1 MQIHGLATLDFEKA
15 SAEQLIAS
23 LAPQT
28 SDMPKSQMWTGR
40 LVSMLGA
47 VVPALV
53 ELRDIGYFSLDKDK
67 LFEYLN
73 LNNVVGLSQ
82 NPLLRD
88 ETRARLNA
96 YLTSLP
102 NFSLEG
108 QSPATEMHH
117 GFLTMRVSA
126 ILK

>member
-28 SDMPKSQMWTGR
+28 SDIPESQMWTGR

-67 LFEYLN
+67 LFEY

-108 QSPATEMHH
+108 QSPATECI
-117 GFLTMRVSA
+117 TVS
-126 ILK
+126 

>member
-1 MQIHGLATLDFEKA
+1 MQIHGLTTLDFEKA
-15 SAEQLIAS
+15 SAEQRIAS
-23 LAPQT
+23 LAPPT

-102 NFSLEG
+102 NFSQEG

-117 GFLTMRVSA
+117 GFLTMQVSA

>member
-28 SDMPKSQMWTGR
+28 SDMPESQMWTGR

-108 QSPATEMHH
+108 QPPATEMQP

>member
-28 SDMPKSQMWTGR
+28 SDMPESQMWTGR

-108 QSPATEMHH
+108 Q
-117 GFLTMRVSA
+117 
-126 ILK
+126 

>member
-1 MQIHGLATLDFEKA
+1 
-15 SAEQLIAS
+15 
-23 LAPQT
+23 
-28 SDMPKSQMWTGR
+28 
-40 LVSMLGA
+40 MLRA

-102 NFSLEG
+102 NFSL
-108 QSPATEMHH
+108 
-117 GFLTMRVSA
+117 
-126 ILK
+126 

>member
-1 MQIHGLATLDFEKA
+1 MQIHGLTTLDFEKA
-15 SAEQLIAS
+15 SAEQRIAS
-23 LAPQT
+23 LAPPT

-88 ETRARLNA
+88 ETRACLNA